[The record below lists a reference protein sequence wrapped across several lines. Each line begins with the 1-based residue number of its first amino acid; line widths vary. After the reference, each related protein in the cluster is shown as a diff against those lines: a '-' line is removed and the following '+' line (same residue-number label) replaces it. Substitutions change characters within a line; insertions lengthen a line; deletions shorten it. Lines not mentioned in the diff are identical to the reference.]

1 MSLEV
6 YMSGL
11 DKLGDFIESVR
22 ENLVNRK
29 VLDSMAAEAKR
40 LLLDRT
46 AAGKDIQGAP
56 FKPYSKPYRKARE
69 KRGLSATRV
78 DLKRTGE
85 MLGDISTESSLDKG
99 FSTVSFNNRKSALKA
114 FFHHEEESKREFFG
128 LDAAGHDAVKMML
141 EEHIDEVINNA
152 H

>member
-1 MSLEV
+1 
-6 YMSGL
+6 MSGL

-85 MLGDISTESSLDKG
+85 MLGDIYAGSHPERGL
-99 FSTVSFNNRKSALKA
+99 STVSFKDAGSAQKA
-114 FFHHEEESKREFFG
+114 SFHNEAKGGREFFG
-128 LDAAGHDAVKMML
+128 LGEKEREAVASII
-141 EEHIDEVINNA
+141 EDHIDEVINNA
-152 H
+152 S